1 MGNNLHIFNQ
11 DKTKAAYAGAKVHAS
26 DVTVVKSAKVKSY
39 LTTRSTKDLHSSR
52 CAAYKYLIP

>member
-11 DKTKAAYAGAKVHAS
+11 DKTKAAYAGARAHAN
-26 DVTVVKSAKVKSY
+26 DVTVVTSTKVKSY
-39 LTTRSTKDLHSSR
+39 LITRSTEDLRSSR